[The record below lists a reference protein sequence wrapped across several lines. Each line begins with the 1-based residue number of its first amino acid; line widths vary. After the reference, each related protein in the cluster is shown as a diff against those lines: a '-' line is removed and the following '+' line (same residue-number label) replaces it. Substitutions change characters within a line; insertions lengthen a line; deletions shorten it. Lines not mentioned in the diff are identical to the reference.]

1 MTLAAS
7 LPLSAAHALDD
18 GDVALARRIAG
29 GDVAAFEGLM
39 RQHNRRLYRLARAML
54 RDDAEAEDALQ
65 EAYLAAHRAAGDFR
79 GEARLAT
86 WLSRLVT
93 NECLGRMRKRA
104 RRENVFPIGSLDECD
119 DREAGAIDSPR
130 APAGPDAALVRTQMR
145 SLLERK
151 LDALPVAFR
160 SVFVLRA
167 VEELNV
173 EETARSLG
181 IPEATVRTRYFRA
194 RSLLRESLAREMD
207 LAERDLYEFGGRH
220 CDRVVGAVL
229 ARIAGLE
236 HGGRPKA

>member
-1 MTLAAS
+1 MTTAAT
-7 LPLSAAHALDD
+7 LEDN
-18 GDVALARRIAG
+18 DVALARRIAG
-29 GDVAAFEGLM
+29 GDVPAFEGLM

-65 EAYLAAHRAAGDFR
+65 EAYLAAHRAAGAFR

-93 NECLGRMRKRA
+93 NECLGRLRKRM
-104 RRENVFPIGSLDECD
+104 RRQNIFPIGSLDAGEET
-119 DREAGAIDSPR
+119 EAGMSAFPGTPS
-130 APAGPDAALVRTQMR
+130 GPDAALVRAQMR

-151 LDALPVAFR
+151 LDALPEAFR

-173 EETARSLG
+173 EETAQSLG

-194 RSLLRESLAREMD
+194 RSLLRESLAQEMD
-207 LAERDLYEFGGRH
+207 LAERDLYEFGGAH
-220 CDRVVGAVL
+220 CDRVVAAVL
-229 ARIAGLE
+229 ARIGPNAGVGSE
-236 HGGRPKA
+236 T

>member
-1 MTLAAS
+1 MTLAAP
-7 LPLSAAHALDD
+7 LPMSAAAPLDE

-29 GDVAAFEGLM
+29 GDIAAFEGLM

-65 EAYLAAHRAAGDFR
+65 EAYLAAHRAAGAFR

-104 RRENVFPIGSLDECD
+104 RRENVFPMGSLDAGEEA
-119 DREAGAIDSPR
+119 EAGMSDSPR
-130 APAGPDAALVRTQMR
+130 APAGPDAALVRAQMR

-151 LDALPVAFR
+151 LDALPDAFR

-173 EETARSLG
+173 EETAQCLG
-181 IPEATVRTRYFRA
+181 IPESTVRTRYFRA
-194 RSLLRESLAREMD
+194 RSLLREALAQEMD

-220 CDRVVGAVL
+220 CDRVVAAVL
-229 ARIAGLE
+229 ARIGNPDAGVRSE
-236 HGGRPKA
+236 T

>member
-1 MTLAAS
+1 MTLSANTAMPAAATLADS
-7 LPLSAAHALDD
+7 
-18 GDVALARRIAG
+18 DVALARRIAS
-29 GDVAAFEGLM
+29 GDVAAFEALM
-39 RQHNRRLYRLARAML
+39 RKHNRRLYRLARAML

-65 EAYLAAHRAAGDFR
+65 EAYLAAHRAAGAFR

-104 RRENVFPIGSLDECD
+104 RRENVFPIGSLDAD
-119 DREAGAIDSPR
+119 DETEVASCESRR
-130 APAGPDAALVRTQMR
+130 APTGPDAALVRAQMR

-151 LDALPVAFR
+151 LDGLPETFR

-173 EETARSLG
+173 EETAQCLG

-194 RSLLRESLAREMD
+194 RSLLRESLAQEMD

-220 CDRVVGAVL
+220 CDRVVAAVL
-229 ARIAGLE
+229 ARIAPTGTSPA
-236 HGGRPKA
+236 GR

>member
-1 MTLAAS
+1 MTLGDPTPLPAAGT
-7 LPLSAAHALDD
+7 LDD
-18 GDVALARRIAG
+18 ADVALARRIAA

-65 EAYLAAHRAAGDFR
+65 EAYLAAHRAAGAFR

-93 NECLGRMRKRA
+93 NECLGRIRKRA
-104 RRENVFPIGSLDECD
+104 RRENIFPIASLDAGEET
-119 DREAGAIDSPR
+119 EAGMSDSPR
-130 APAGPDAALVRTQMR
+130 FPAGPDAALVRAQMR

-151 LDALPVAFR
+151 LDALPESFR

-173 EETARSLG
+173 EETAQSLG

-194 RSLLRESLAREMD
+194 RSLLREALAHEMD
-207 LAERDLYEFGGRH
+207 LAERDLYEFGGVH
-220 CDRVVGAVL
+220 CDRVVAGVL
-229 ARIAGLE
+229 ARIGVENAGVGSE
-236 HGGRPKA
+236 T

>member
-1 MTLAAS
+1 MTFAATSS
-7 LPLSAAHALDD
+7 LSTAAPLDD
-18 GDVALARRIAG
+18 ADVALARRIAA

-65 EAYLAAHRAAGDFR
+65 EAYLAAHRAAAAFR

-104 RRENVFPIGSLDECD
+104 RRENVFPIGSLDANE
-119 DREAGAIDSPR
+119 ETEIGMSESPR
-130 APAGPDAALVRTQMR
+130 NPPGPDAALVRAQMR

-151 LDALPVAFR
+151 LDDLPEIFR

-173 EETARSLG
+173 EETAQCLG

-194 RSLLRESLAREMD
+194 RSLLRESLALELD

-220 CDRVVGAVL
+220 CDRVVAAVL
-229 ARIAGLE
+229 ARIGGPNAGV
-236 HGGRPKA
+236 RSPT